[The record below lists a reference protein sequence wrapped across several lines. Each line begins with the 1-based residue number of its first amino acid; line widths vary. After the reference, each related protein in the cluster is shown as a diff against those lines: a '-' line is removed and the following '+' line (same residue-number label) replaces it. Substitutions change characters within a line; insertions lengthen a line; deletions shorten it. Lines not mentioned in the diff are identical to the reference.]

1 MENVWITCVSADK
14 CYDLAESLLLS
25 SKAEVLSRDSQK
37 YFGLEPVRVP
47 VNRAAELRLDTKD
60 QIKQFKSPRKNA
72 LKRLVIKSRKF
83 YTIEAFI

>member
-60 QIKQFKSPRKNA
+60 QIKQFKSPRKTTLILEN
-72 LKRLVIKSRKF
+72 
-83 YTIEAFI
+83 ED